1 MCPAQDSEA
10 NGHTNGHVNSNGS
23 SNGNHTGFRYDE
35 LCLQSFR
42 QSY

>member
-35 LCLQSFR
+35 LSLQSFR